1 MRITILGAG
10 SSAGTPAVGEDW
22 GRCNPGNPRNRRTRP
37 ALLLE
42 HGSTRLL
49 IDTPPDLRQQLL
61 AAGVSALSGV
71 LYTHAHAD
79 HLHGLDDLRG
89 VNRAMRAALPVFSDQ
104 ETLNQ
109 IHQRF
114 GYALAP
120 LSNNTQTFYRPAL
133 TPTVI
138 EEDRAFAVGDIEIT
152 AFGQDHGFSRS
163 LGFRLGSV
171 AYSTDLVALPD
182 AAFSLLRGVR
192 LWIIGTL
199 TERPHPAHCH
209 VDKALQWLDR
219 VAPDQAILTHL
230 GNELDYEALAAR
242 LPRAVRPAFDGLVR
256 DDANGFAADSAETD
270 PPDLRLLA

>member
-10 SSAGTPAVGEDW
+10 GSAGTPAIGEDW
-22 GRCNPGNPRNRRTRP
+22 GRCNPHNPRNRRTRP
-37 ALLLE
+37 AILVE
-42 HGSTRLL
+42 DGATRIL

-89 VNRAMRAALPVFSDQ
+89 VNRAMRAAVPVFSDDD
-104 ETLNQ
+104 TLGQ
-109 IHQRF
+109 IRERF

-120 LSNNTQTFYRPAL
+120 LAHTTQTFYRPAL

-138 EEDRAFAVGDIEIT
+138 SEGRPFSIGDIEVT
-152 AFGQDHGFSRS
+152 AFAQDHGYSRT
-163 LGFRLGSV
+163 LGFRLGDV
-171 AYSTDLVALPD
+171 AYSTDLVALPED
-182 AAFSLLRGVR
+182 AFALLRGVR

-209 VDKALQWLDR
+209 VDKALHWIDR
-219 VAPDQAILTHL
+219 VAPEHAILTHL
-230 GNELDYEALAAR
+230 GNGLDYDALCAR

-256 DDANGFAADSAETD
+256 DAATGFAAGADETD
-270 PPDLRLLA
+270 SPDARLLA